1 MLVTGFE
8 PFLQMG
14 WNPSQEIVEGIMGR
28 EWGEGVVVRGEVLK
42 VEYGAAGAR
51 VVELMEEFE
60 PDVVLSVGVAAR
72 TEEIRLERVAININ
86 DSIHLDNA
94 GEVRRGRRI
103 LVEGPEAYFSTLPVD
118 ELQGVLLGMEAG
130 VVVSNHAGAFVCNH
144 VFYTALHHAGRMG
157 RKPVCGFLHVPLW
170 ERGGS
175 GRGVAVLEGVIG
187 YLREGWGGSCES

>member
-1 MLVTGFE
+1 MRVLVTGFE
-8 PFLQMG
+8 PFLQLG
-14 WNPSQEIVEGIMGR
+14 WNPSQEMVEVLRGR

-42 VEYGAAGAR
+42 VEYERAAAR

-60 PDVVLSVGVAAR
+60 PDVVLSVGVAAK

-103 LVEGPEAYFSTLPVD
+103 VVEGPEAYFSTLPVD
-118 ELQGVLLGMEAG
+118 ELRELLVVGESG
-130 VVVSNHAGAFVCNH
+130 VVVSNHAGAYVCNH

-175 GRGVAVLEGVIG
+175 ERGVAVLEGVIG
-187 YLREGWGGSCES
+187 YLRGGVGRES